1 MSKKGRPKKGL
12 TQTIKQRALYLY
24 LPSEEMAEEWKNLA
38 KQAGVS
44 ISKFILDHVQNS
56 LDQEE
61 GDYVARSE
69 LIKREQGLKTEN
81 SKLREENRML
91 RSAYERLD
99 EELKHYRAKP
109 FLESEFGGVRA
120 YEKELIELFK
130 KQKTLRSDEILE
142 SLKVDPRN
150 SDLVKAVNKQ
160 LELLE
165 RYGVIE
171 PIIGGWRWKA

>member
-1 MSKKGRPKKGL
+1 MSKKGRPRKGL

-24 LPSEEMAEEWKNLA
+24 LPSEEMAEEWKSLA
-38 KQAGVS
+38 KHARVS
-44 ISKFILDHVQNS
+44 VSRFILDHVQNS
-56 LDQEE
+56 LDQEK

-69 LIKREQGLKTEN
+69 LIKREQELKAEN

-109 FLESEFGGVRA
+109 FLEPEFEGIRT
-120 YEKELIELFK
+120 YEKELIDLFK
-130 KQKTLRSDEILE
+130 KQKAVRSDEILG
-142 SLKVDPRN
+142 SLRIDPGN
-150 SDLVKAVNKQ
+150 SDLVKAVNRQ

-165 RYGVIE
+165 KYGIIE
-171 PIIGGWRWKA
+171 PIIGGWKWKV